1 MTSRIID
8 DVQQPDA
15 RTCQSAAIA
24 RLLGTQDTFGVRVE
38 LDRIAE
44 RRRSAAG
51 DPWVMGEY
59 LSGRVREYQFHEKAS
74 LLDFNAALAA
84 GYHLITHGWF
94 TQYGHV
100 IGISGQGYQDDQGT
114 WHLGERDPQS
124 GWLYYKAEDPWYEY
138 DFPAGRFTRRSGNDA
153 AYSAY
158 GIFAYC
164 VASWS
169 YPGAREIYSRGQL
182 DSAQEGAWLHLIK
195 N

>member
-1 MTSRIID
+1 MTSKIID

-24 RLLGTQDTFGVRVE
+24 RLLGTQDSFGVRVE

-44 RRRSAAG
+44 RRKSAAG
-51 DPWVMGEY
+51 DPWVMGEF
-59 LSGRVREYQFHEKAS
+59 LAPRVKEYRFDDKAS
-74 LLDFNAALAA
+74 LNDFNAALDE

-100 IGISGQGYQDDQGT
+100 IGISGRGYQDEGG
-114 WHLGERDPQS
+114 WHLGEREPQT
-124 GWLYYKAEDPWYEY
+124 GWLYYRAEDPWYEY
-138 DFPAGRFTRRSGNDA
+138 DFVGGRFTRRSGNDA
-153 AYSAY
+153 PYSAY
-158 GIFAYC
+158 GMFAYC

-169 YPGAREIYSRGQL
+169 YPGAREIYLRGQL
-182 DSAQEGAWLHLIK
+182 DSAQKGAWLHMVK